1 MFALV
6 IAEKCLL
13 HLETKREIIIIKH
26 STETTISHRN
36 YRNPRSI
43 NRSGNGKTDQL
54 LLSFSSPDVYIFVL
68 RERKEGL
75 IFHVFLIFRIVLFSL
90 NKNKKIRMSSAT
102 VLLSALMAKKK
113 LLCTTQK
120 MANVI

>member
-1 MFALV
+1 MSSAFRN
-6 IAEKCLL
+6 
-13 HLETKREIIIIKH
+13 KREIIIIKH

-54 LLSFSSPDVYIFVL
+54 LLSFSSPNVYIFFL

-75 IFHVFLIFRIVLFSL
+75 IFHVFQVLFSL
-90 NKNKKIRMSSAT
+90 NKNKK
-102 VLLSALMAKKK
+102 
-113 LLCTTQK
+113 
-120 MANVI
+120 N